1 MSDKD
6 RRTQNLRGAAH
17 QGANPAP
24 TATIYNFPRA
34 KSESAKGKEDALKRI
49 LDFADKLPSK

>member
-6 RRTQNLRGAAH
+6 RRTQNLREAAH
-17 QGANPAP
+17 QGASPA
-24 TATIYNFPRA
+24 TTSTIYSFPRA
-34 KSESAKGKEDALKRI
+34 KIESTKGKEDALKRI